1 MLRSSAKTAPAAQAK
16 SAPVRP
22 SAAVAG
28 KRKRTKTATH
38 ERVVVTAVIAFG
50 LAAAVLGSVRVAGNV
65 RETRAKELMHGT
77 FTRVNQQQDEF
88 RRVNSRF
95 ASWSELTARGVRLP
109 ARQEVRTSSADYSH
123 WYLSIRDRR
132 TGIVCDRVGELMD
145 EPGTR
150 RTPVCRS
157 GAAEITSGPLA
168 ARVGTGE

>member
-1 MLRSSAKTAPAAQAK
+1 MHSMSPTSA
-16 SAPVRP
+16 
-22 SAAVAG
+22 SAAPGRTNAAAAS
-28 KRKRTKTATH
+28 KRRRKKTATH

-50 LAAAVLGSVRVAGNV
+50 FAAAVLGSVRVAGDV

-77 FTRVNQQQDEF
+77 FSHVNKQQDDF

-132 TGIVCDRVGELMD
+132 TGLVCDRVGELMD
-145 EPGTR
+145 DPDSRRAPICRPGSAETSGG
-150 RTPVCRS
+150 PVAMRS
-157 GAAEITSGPLA
+157 GSG
-168 ARVGTGE
+168 E